1 MHSDRRSLQQLSA
14 CLDALL
20 MLFFLSLFACRRS
33 WVAMWEE
40 RKKFVRA
47 VMRLKNRPLSMAYNS
62 WVEMREQGLFLR
74 RLAMRTLNRDLNKG
88 VRVSPPRLF
97 CTRARVVLF
106 LLL

>member
-1 MHSDRRSLQQLSA
+1 
-14 CLDALL
+14 
-20 MLFFLSLFACRRS
+20 MLFFLSVFACRHS

-97 CTRARVVLF
+97 
-106 LLL
+106 